1 MAAKK
6 IEFNAKNVK
15 AFSTWLKKFVS
26 IDQSLLLE
34 IVEGESTFLAKT
46 YNEERSVVKLSQIKF
61 DEAGLTIKKSKDP
74 QRVKVGIYNIARLMK
89 VMDQF
94 GDEEFSFTVNY
105 DEVTGEGTTDYAGLT
120 MVLKNKTLKF
130 TVDCTSLNIFKYIDD
145 ELFETRIAALD
156 DVVARFELAS
166 LDIEKTNS
174 LCSLDS
180 DYKFMEFRNAANVYV
195 SGKSFDLLI
204 GENPGEHDPSKDSS
218 INIFKEQFDAIDLEH
233 YHVEMGEDRLV
244 FRSDDKNTTTVIS
257 MVEKD

>member
-15 AFSTWLKKFVS
+15 AFSAWLKKFVS

-34 IVEGESTFLAKT
+34 IVEDESMFLAKT
-46 YNEERSVVKLSQIKF
+46 YNEERSVVKLSKIKF
-61 DEAGLTIKKSKDP
+61 DEAGLTVKKSKDP

-105 DEVTGEGTTDYAGLT
+105 NEVTGDGGTDFAGLNL
-120 MVLKNKTLKF
+120 VLKNKTLKF
-130 TVDCTSLNIFKYIDD
+130 TVEVTSLNIFKYIDD
-145 ELFETRIAALD
+145 ELFESRIAALD
-156 DVVARFELAS
+156 NVVAKFELSAPN
-166 LDIEKTNS
+166 IEQTNS

-180 DYKFMEFRNAANVYV
+180 DYKFMEFKNAANVYV
-195 SGKSFDLLI
+195 CGKSFDLLI
-204 GENPGEHDPSKDSS
+204 GENPGEWDGNEDT
-218 INIFKEQFDAIDLEH
+218 INIFKEQFDSIDGEN
-233 YHVEMGEDRLV
+233 YNVEMGDDRLV
-244 FRSDDKNTTTVIS
+244 FRSSDKNTTTVIS